1 MEVLI
6 LLIFVSLVLAVLGVL
21 FFVWNVAR
29 GTFDH
34 ADRMTLLPLAEDTKP
49 TTETSNDEQ

>member
-1 MEVLI
+1 M
-6 LLIFVSLVLAVLGVL
+6 SLVLAVLGVL